1 MIGFLIDMDGVI
13 YRGGV
18 LIQGADEFIN
28 QLIVKDI
35 PFRFMTNNSQRTR
48 LDVVAK
54 LGKLG
59 IYVEEQ
65 HIFTCAMATARYLAG
80 QDAKATAFVIGE
92 GGLLTAL
99 HKCGI
104 AIDDQSPDYVVIGE
118 GRTFNLEQVEK
129 AVEFVTRGAKLISTN
144 PDLSCPTSTGI
155 RPGCG
160 AMAAMIEA
168 TTGRKAF
175 SLGKP
180 NPIMMRMVRKDL
192 ELSTKETVVIGDM
205 MDTDIFGAVQLEY
218 HSVLVLS
225 GGTKKSDLSKFA
237 FQPAEVHESLAAYGR
252 HAGIIPDAAMTLS

>member
-1 MIGFLIDMDGVI
+1 MRGYLIDMDGVV
-13 YRGGV
+13 YRGGE
-18 LIQGADEFIN
+18 LIPGSDKFIN
-28 QLIVKDI
+28 QLVDKDI

-54 LGKLG
+54 LERLG
-59 IYVEEQ
+59 IKVDEE
-65 HIFTCAMATARYLAG
+65 HIFTCAMATARYLAS
-80 QDAKATAFVIGE
+80 QNPRATAFVIGE

-99 HKCGI
+99 HKSGI
-104 AIDDQSPDYVVIGE
+104 AINDQCPDYVIIGE

-129 AVEFVTRGAKLISTN
+129 AVDFVTAGAKLISTN

-160 AMAAMIEA
+160 AMTAIIEA

-175 SLGKP
+175 SVGKP

-192 ELSTKETVVIGDM
+192 NLTTRETVVIGDM

-225 GGTKKSDLSKFA
+225 GGTKRAELTNFAYQPSEIHATLADYGKS
-237 FQPAEVHESLAAYGR
+237 
-252 HAGIIPDAAMTLS
+252 AGIITESQLVFN

>member
-13 YRGGV
+13 YRGGD
-18 LIQGADEFIN
+18 LIPGADEFIN
-28 QLIVKDI
+28 QLIVKNI

-59 IYVEEQ
+59 IYVEEK

-80 QDAKATAFVIGE
+80 QDTKATAFVIGE

-99 HKCGI
+99 HKSGI

-168 TTGRKAF
+168 TTGRMAF

-225 GGTKKSDLSKFA
+225 GGTKKSDLSNFS
-237 FQPAEVHESLAAYGR
+237 FQPTEVHESLAAYGR
-252 HAGIIPDAAMTLS
+252 HAGI

>member
-13 YRGGV
+13 YRGGD
-18 LIQGADEFIN
+18 LIPGADEFIN
-28 QLIVKDI
+28 QLIVKNI

-59 IYVEEQ
+59 IYVEEK

-80 QDAKATAFVIGE
+80 QDTKATAFVIGE

-99 HKCGI
+99 HKSGI

-225 GGTKKSDLSKFA
+225 GGTKKSDLSNFS
-237 FQPAEVHESLAAYGR
+237 FQPTEVHESLAAYGR
-252 HAGIIPDAAMTLS
+252 HSGI

>member
-13 YRGGV
+13 YRGGD
-18 LIQGADEFIN
+18 LIPGADEFIN
-28 QLIVKDI
+28 QLIVKNI

-59 IYVEEQ
+59 IYVEEK

-80 QDAKATAFVIGE
+80 QDTKATAFVIGE

-99 HKCGI
+99 HKSGI

-225 GGTKKSDLSKFA
+225 GGTKKSDLSNFS

-252 HAGIIPDAAMTLS
+252 HAGI

>member
-1 MIGFLIDMDGVI
+1 MICFLIDMDGVI
-13 YRGGV
+13 YRGGD
-18 LIQGADEFIN
+18 LIPGADEFIN
-28 QLIVKDI
+28 QLIVKNI

-59 IYVEEQ
+59 IYVEEK

-80 QDAKATAFVIGE
+80 QDTKATAFVIGE

-99 HKCGI
+99 HKSGI

-225 GGTKKSDLSKFA
+225 GGTKKSDLSNFS

-252 HAGIIPDAAMTLS
+252 HAGI

>member
-28 QLIVKDI
+28 QLIVKNI

-59 IYVEEQ
+59 IYVEEK

-80 QDAKATAFVIGE
+80 QDTKATAFVIGE

-99 HKCGI
+99 HKSGI

-225 GGTKKSDLSKFA
+225 GGTKKSDLSNFS

-252 HAGIIPDAAMTLS
+252 HAGI

>member
-13 YRGGV
+13 YRGGD
-18 LIQGADEFIN
+18 LIPGADEFIN
-28 QLIVKDI
+28 QLIVKKI

-59 IYVEEQ
+59 IYVEEK

-80 QDAKATAFVIGE
+80 QDTKATAFVIGE

-99 HKCGI
+99 HKSGI

-225 GGTKKSDLSKFA
+225 GGTKKSDLSNFS
-237 FQPAEVHESLAAYGR
+237 FQPTEVHESLAAYGR
-252 HAGIIPDAAMTLS
+252 HSGI